1 MNPYP
6 KIASVYKR
14 YESGP
19 NKGKFVIGQWADPVF
34 EYLKD
39 LTWVWKEKVDG
50 TNIRV
55 QYWANVETSTMFQ
68 VVPRVEVKGKTDK
81 AQRIEPLYSIA
92 EKMFPPEWFQE
103 HFDPGVDVC
112 LYGEGYGAGIQ
123 KGGKYR
129 PDQSFVLF
137 DIKIGHWWL
146 QNDAMADIARAGNID
161 HIPALCQFSLMK
173 AIEKVKWGIISHWD
187 SFTKAGS
194 PKLYDMEGLV
204 GQPLIPLNMRN
215 GQRVITKIKTKDFL
229 SDVEK

>member
-1 MNPYP
+1 MNKYP
-6 KIASVYKR
+6 KINSVYKR
-14 YESGP
+14 HLDGP
-19 NKGKFVIGQWADPVF
+19 HKGKFIIGEWADPVF

-39 LTWVWKEKVDG
+39 LMWVWKEKVDG

-55 QYWANVETSTMFQ
+55 QYWGSHTEGTLVY
-68 VVPRVEVKGKTDK
+68 VKGKTDK
-81 AQRIEPLYSIA
+81 AQRIEPLYSNV

-129 PDQSFVLF
+129 LDQSFVLF

-146 QNDAMADIARAGNID
+146 KYDDIAEIANAGDIE
-161 HIPALCQFSLMK
+161 HIPAAFQFSLME
-173 AIEKVKWGIISHWD
+173 AIDRIRLGKISDWGD
-187 SFTKAGS
+187 FNMESF
-194 PKLYDMEGLV
+194 V

-215 GQRVITKIKTKDFL
+215 GERVITEIKTRDFIN
-229 SDVEK
+229 D